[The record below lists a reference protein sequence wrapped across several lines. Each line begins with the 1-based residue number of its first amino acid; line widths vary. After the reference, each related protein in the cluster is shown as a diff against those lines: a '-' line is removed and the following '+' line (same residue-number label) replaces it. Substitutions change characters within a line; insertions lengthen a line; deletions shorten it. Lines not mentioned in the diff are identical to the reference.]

1 MKLKESLRR
10 FPARQNKLAQYS
22 DEELEECRCAN
33 CGHVFKGN
41 YCPVCRQEVGDGHIT
56 WKWVGKSILDV
67 WGMDS
72 RSLPNTLLQLL
83 WRPGHLIGNYIGGHR
98 QICYKPVNM
107 LFIVALAYVIL
118 MQIIGQDDNFNA
130 DAIADYDRTGY
141 FEMINFCYQ
150 CYQWLVAHPG
160 WAMMILTMIMILPT
174 FIVFRFA
181 PRRPHLSFP
190 ENIFIQIFMSTLMLV
205 VAFTMRVSNG
215 ITIFLIPLYYYI
227 CYRQLFGYKFWATAW
242 RLAVCFFVWFF
253 LYIRPA
259 EKTKAAPSRKLESS
273 PTPPVWVFKRWM
285 RFLIRHTATPHNGPY
300 AKAASRAGS
309 SEKSIFMNGGIKNG
323 IGNSKN
329 INMYAIADS
338 IAVPVSFLILVLI
351 SPPL

>member
-1 MKLKESLRR
+1 MKLKETLRR
-10 FPARQNKLAQYS
+10 FRVRQNKPTLYS

-72 RSLPNTLLQLL
+72 RSLPNTLLRLL
-83 WRPGHLIGNYIGGHR
+83 WRPGHLIGDYIGGHR

-107 LFIVALAYVIL
+107 LFIVALVYVVI
-118 MQIIGQDDNFNA
+118 MQLIGQNVSFNTVKVEG
-130 DAIADYDRTGY
+130 YDQAGY
-141 FEMINFCYQ
+141 FKIINF

-181 PRRPHLSFP
+181 PRHSRLTLP
-190 ENIFIQIFMSTLMLV
+190 ENIFVQIFMSTLMIV
-205 VAFTMRVSNG
+205 VAFTIRVSNG

-227 CYRQLFGYKFWATAW
+227 CYRQLFGYKFWGTTW

-253 LYIRPA
+253 LAFY
-259 EKTKAAPSRKLESS
+259 
-273 PTPPVWVFKRWM
+273 
-285 RFLIRHTATPHNGPY
+285 LI
-300 AKAASRAGS
+300 
-309 SEKSIFMNGGIKNG
+309 
-323 IGNSKN
+323 
-329 INMYAIADS
+329 
-338 IAVPVSFLILVLI
+338 ILVLVVAVRQNELENPVRASFYGAAMLTLGTAVLIAIPLSIAYFI
-351 SPPL
+351 SRKTAKRRQLPSL

>member
-83 WRPGHLIGNYIGGHR
+83 WRPGHLIGNYISGHR

-253 LYIRPA
+253 LAFY
-259 EKTKAAPSRKLESS
+259 
-273 PTPPVWVFKRWM
+273 
-285 RFLIRHTATPHNGPY
+285 
-300 AKAASRAGS
+300 
-309 SEKSIFMNGGIKNG
+309 
-323 IGNSKN
+323 
-329 INMYAIADS
+329 
-338 IAVPVSFLILVLI
+338 LILVVLVVAVRQNELENPVRASFYGAAMLTLGTAVLI
-351 SPPL
+351 AIPLSIAYFISRKTAKRRQLPSL